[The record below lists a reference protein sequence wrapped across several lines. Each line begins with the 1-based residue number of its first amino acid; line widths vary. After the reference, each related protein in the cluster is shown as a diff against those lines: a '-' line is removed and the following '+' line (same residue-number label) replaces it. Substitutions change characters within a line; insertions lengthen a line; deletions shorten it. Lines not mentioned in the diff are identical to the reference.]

1 MKPLDKYTR
10 EMNDVIHQAA
20 KQKGIG
26 GSWWAWS
33 MMVIGVVVTGTM
45 TYSLTHQGMQ
55 SSVLWKRWVDVAAL
69 LPVALLEGSALA
81 LVYGRHHWFRS
92 SEQRSI
98 ASVASWVIWI
108 LLALTAV
115 THFSFSSTTDPTMQ
129 WLLSVYASWVLPLA
143 IVAVPMLAKKL
154 YDCAPESAMRVAVLD
169 AEADFRSEL
178 VEIQRE
184 QNALMLQS
192 YRQALDTPRVAA
204 ARDRLFEQASIQHA
218 ANIAGFIEA
227 GESQVESRPQQPQ
240 RINGADRQAG
250 ADTDPRPH

>member
-1 MKPLDKYTR
+1 EMKPLDRYTR
-10 EMNDVIHQAA
+10 EMNDVIHAA
-20 KQKGIG
+20 SKQKGIG

-218 ANIAGFIEA
+218 ANIA
-227 GESQVESRPQQPQ
+227 
-240 RINGADRQAG
+240 
-250 ADTDPRPH
+250 